1 MKNIEKYEEEINEA
15 INDRFVEDILCE
27 INENIMGERPLV
39 DCCYSG
45 SEMCEDCQKNVMK
58 WLLKEYEE
66 PIKPIL
72 TEKEKII
79 INNILK
85 AIEPFGAEVQCIA
98 KYRQGDEPTD
108 YYLNFSYKNSIDSFD
123 TLAFNGNELFVGM
136 EVDELYTL
144 KELGLWKISKNMKK
158 K

>member
-1 MKNIEKYEEEINEA
+1 MLNYDKHKEEIDK
-15 INDRFVEDILCE
+15 IFKDGKSLCE
-27 INENIMGERPLV
+27 ISQTILKVHCLGCNSDKEKYANCKIKTLEWL
-39 DCCYSG
+39 
-45 SEMCEDCQKNVMK
+45 CQ
-58 WLLKEYEE
+58 EYKE

-108 YYLNFSYKNSIDSFD
+108 YYLNFSYKNSTDSFD
-123 TLAFNGNELFVGM
+123 TFTFNGNELFVGM

-144 KELGLWKISKNMKK
+144 EELGLC
-158 K
+158 